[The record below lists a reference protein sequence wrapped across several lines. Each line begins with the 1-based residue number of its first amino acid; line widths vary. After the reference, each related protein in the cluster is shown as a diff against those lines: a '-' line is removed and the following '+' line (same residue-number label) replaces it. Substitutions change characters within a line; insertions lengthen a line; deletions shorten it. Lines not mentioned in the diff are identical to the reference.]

1 MFDTLVLMTATSAS
15 DTRDPAPGV
24 EDVRAWINGLP
35 TCEASELEL
44 FERIRV
50 LEELKAQAAA
60 AQARLAVNLDS
71 AVRHR
76 HEELK
81 VPAAQ
86 VGRGVPSQVA
96 AARRESPFRGGRHL
110 GFAKAL
116 VGEMPHTLAAME
128 AGTLSEWRATILA
141 RETACL
147 SAEDRRSIDE
157 TLLADPAKVESWG
170 DRRLGAEAKKLAD
183 KLDPE
188 AQVKRNARATADRRV
203 SIRPSPD
210 TMAIISALLPVAQG
224 VAVWAALKTVAD
236 ALLGEGDERT
246 RGQIMADTLVERVT
260 GQEKAEVVP
269 VAVNLTVSDETLLE
283 GGHEP
288 AWLADYGPVPAS
300 LARRMVDTATKEAI
314 ATLRRLYVAA
324 TGRLV
329 AMDSITTVFPRGLAR
344 FIDLRDQTCRTPWC
358 DAPIRHHDHVRS
370 LLAGGETTEANGQ
383 GLCEQCNY
391 AKEAPGWSARPTGP
405 PDQPHQVETT
415 LPTGHTLRSRSP
427 DLPRPSPLRS
437 RVVDVELYEPDIK
450 LELDFVA

>member
-1 MFDTLVLMTATSAS
+1 MTAASAS

-44 FERIRV
+44 VERIRV

-60 AQARLAVNLDS
+60 AQARLAVDLDS
-71 AVRHR
+71 AVRQR

-116 VGEMPHTLAAME
+116 VAEMPHTLAAME
-128 AGTLSEWRATILA
+128 AGLLSEWRATILA

-147 SAEDRRSIDE
+147 SGEDRRSIDD
-157 TLLADPAKVESWG
+157 TLLADPATVEGWG
-170 DRRLGAEAKKLAD
+170 DRRLAAEAKKLAD
-183 KLDPE
+183 QLDPE

-260 GQEKAEVVP
+260 GQEVADDVP
-269 VAVNLTVSDETLLE
+269 VQVTVTISDEALLA
-283 GGHEP
+283 GGSEP
-288 AWLADYGPVPAS
+288 AWLADYGPIPAS
-300 LARRMVDTATKEAI
+300 LARRVVDTATKNAI
-314 ATLRRLYVAA
+314 ATLRRLYVAS
-324 TGRLV
+324 TGQLA
-329 AMDSITTVFPRGLAR
+329 AMDSTATAFPKSLAL
-344 FIDLRDQTCRTPWC
+344 FIDLRDQICRTPWC

-370 LLAGGETTEANGQ
+370 LLAGGPTTAQNGQ

-405 PDQPHQVETT
+405 PDGPHEVETT
-415 LPTGHTLRSRSP
+415 LPTGHTLRSRAP
-427 DLPRPSPLRS
+427 DPPQPSELRP
-437 RVVDVELYEPDIK
+437 RVVEAEIFKPDVAIAIDY
-450 LELDFVA
+450 AA